1 MDNNSVFNLLT
12 WSSAVLVASLPGIIQ
27 LVASRLDE
35 RRKRIEHFDELK
47 LAALTEYINDISS
60 CSEFEPC
67 NHSRACMKI
76 YLYVDPSQWELV
88 DQINDCARTKG
99 RDDEARRLLAELLKR
114 LDVPKEQ
121 QIQFKAA
128 VNRRRGRWLH

>member
-1 MDNNSVFNLLT
+1 MDNNSVLNLLT

-47 LAALTEYINDISS
+47 LAALREYIDDISS
-60 CSEFEPC
+60 CSELELC
-67 NHSRACMKI
+67 NHSRACMNI
-76 YLYVDPSQWELV
+76 YLYVDPSQWELI
-88 DQINDCARTKG
+88 DRINDCARTKG
-99 RDDEARRLLAELLKR
+99 RDGEARRLLAELLKC

-121 QIQFKAA
+121 QMQFKAA
-128 VNRRRGRWLH
+128 VNRRRDRW